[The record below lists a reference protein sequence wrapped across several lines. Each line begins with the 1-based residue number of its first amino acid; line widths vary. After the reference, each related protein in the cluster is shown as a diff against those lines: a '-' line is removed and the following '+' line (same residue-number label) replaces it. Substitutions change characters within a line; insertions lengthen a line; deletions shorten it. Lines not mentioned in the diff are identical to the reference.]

1 MASLIFDKETK
12 RRVSDLLIE
21 VYCTEFK
28 REGCYLALDLFL
40 VLAKKS
46 MYSSKTTCNVLLTS
60 LVRAKEFQKCCEV
73 FEVVCEGVSPDVYLF
88 TTVINAFCK
97 RGRVEEGIEL
107 LAKMEEAGVVP
118 NVVTYN
124 TVIDGLGVIGRYDEV
139 FMLKEKM
146 VENGV
151 EPTLV
156 TYSVLVKDLIKA
168 KRIGDA
174 YGVVKKMTEKGFPP
188 NVIVYNNL
196 TNGLIEAGSLS
207 KAIEVKEDMV
217 SKGL

>member
-28 REGCYLALDLFL
+28 RDGCCLALDVFL

-46 MYSSKTTCNVLLTS
+46 MYSSKTTS
-60 LVRAKEFQKCCEV
+60 LVRAKEFRKCCEV